1 MSITGAGSGGQ
12 SLITENLLGSQGINT
27 QELIAALLQS
37 YEQPE
42 IDLEN
47 QQGQLQAQVNDYQAI
62 NSAVQALEKAAAG
75 LSTIT
80 ATSNWANQATSSN
93 PDVATA
99 TASPTTPT
107 GSVSFTVS
115 QLATNDTLISSGS
128 VANTSQVVTSA
139 TTFLLSQASGL
150 GFSELVAGSGLGV
163 GSHSIQVTQASQGAQ
178 ATGTSAVAS
187 STTISTSN
195 DTLDV
200 TVNGTAETY
209 TLASGTYT
217 PSQLAQ
223 AVAQASGGAL
233 QATVNAAGDLVVTT
247 TAQGAAASIQVTGGT
262 ALGALGLSTMGA
274 ANQGVNAHV
283 VVDGTENVIGNS
295 TTGPITAG
303 ATFSLTSGSGG
314 TIQATVGSGGSINAG
329 STTATNVSTG
339 NQTLAEIVANINAA
353 NAGVSASAID
363 TSSGYVLELSSSAS
377 GSAND
382 LTIDTGAFSSSSL
395 GNLSTAQAGQ
405 NAIIDIGGNSADQVT
420 SSSNQVSGLLPGLT
434 VDLQS
439 TSASLVTITTA
450 PDANAVA
457 TSVQGLVNAANS
469 VLSAIAKYASYDP
482 QTNVAGPLFGSP
494 QLEQLQQG
502 ILSTFADATGTSTLD
517 TQAIGIT
524 LNKDGTLSFDQSTFE
539 SAMQANPQ
547 QVEALFAQGGTF
559 TPSASAYQGDV
570 SLVYASDQTQQ
581 GSYAVD
587 VTQSASQATDLGAVL
602 SSGAV
607 SASETLSISMNGLSA
622 KYTTTAGESLS
633 AIADALNQA
642 FGAAG
647 MPLSAQVVDGG
658 DQLEL
663 ISAHYGSDTSFSVS
677 TTNTATGTTGLAGS
691 SGSATFT
698 GTNVEGTIGGQ
709 SATGTGRILATSP
722 ESPGT
727 AGLTLEVTASGITSS
742 TNIGSFVYQPG
753 LAQQLQS
760 FSDQMS
766 NPSNGSITE
775 VINGLNQQ
783 STGLNSQIDFWQQ
796 IVAQEKQ
803 ILTQE
808 FDNLQVQ
815 LISLQN
821 QGNALT
827 AALNGLPAA

>member
-247 TAQGAAASIQVTGGT
+247 TAEGAAASIQVTGGT

-363 TSSGYVLELSSSAS
+363 TSSGYVLEVSSSAS

-450 PDANAVA
+450 PDAKAVA

>member
-47 QQGQLQAQVNDYQAI
+47 QQSQLQAQAKDYQTI
-62 NSAVQALEKAAAG
+62 NSAVQALEQAAAG
-75 LSTIT
+75 LSTIS

-93 PDVATA
+93 ADVATA
-99 TASPTTPT
+99 TASPTTPA

-115 QLATNDTLISSGS
+115 QLAANDTLISSGS

-150 GFSELVAGSGLGV
+150 GFSELAAGSGLGV

-187 STTISTSN
+187 STTISSSN

-223 AVAQASGGAL
+223 AVAQASGGTL

-247 TAQGAAASIQVTGGT
+247 TAQGSAASIQVTGGT

-339 NQTLAEIVANINAA
+339 NQTLAEVVANINAA

-377 GSAND
+377 GSQND
-382 LTIDTGAFSSSSL
+382 LTIDTGAFSGSSL
-395 GNLSTAQAGQ
+395 GNLTTAQAGQ
-405 NAIIDIGGNSADQVT
+405 DAIIDIGGNSADQVT

-439 TSASLVTITTA
+439 TSTSLVTITTG
-450 PDANAVA
+450 PDTKAVA

-502 ILSTFADATGTSTLD
+502 ILSIFADATGTSTLD
-517 TQAIGIT
+517 SQAIGIT

-547 QVEALFAQGGTF
+547 QVEALFTQGGTF
-559 TPSASAYQGDV
+559 SPSASAYQGDV

-587 VTQSASQATDLGAVL
+587 ITQSATQATDFGAVL

-607 SASETLSISMNGLSA
+607 SESETLSISMNGLSA

-642 FGAAG
+642 FGSAG
-647 MPLSAQVVDGG
+647 MPLSAEVVDGG

-663 ISAHYGSDTSFSVS
+663 VSAHYGTGTSFSVS

-709 SATGTGRILATSP
+709 SATGTGRLLATSP
-722 ESPGT
+722 ESTGT

-766 NPSNGSITE
+766 NATDGSITE

>member
-247 TAQGAAASIQVTGGT
+247 TAEGAAASIQVTGGT

-450 PDANAVA
+450 PDAKAVA

>member
-47 QQGQLQAQVNDYQAI
+47 QQSQLQAQAKDYQTI
-62 NSAVQALEKAAAG
+62 NSAVQALEQAAAG
-75 LSTIT
+75 LSTIS

-93 PDVATA
+93 ADVATA
-99 TASPTTPT
+99 TASPTTPA

-115 QLATNDTLISSGS
+115 QLAANDTLISSGS

-150 GFSELVAGSGLGV
+150 GFSELAAGSGLGV

-187 STTISTSN
+187 STTISSSN

-223 AVAQASGGAL
+223 AVAQASGGTL

-247 TAQGAAASIQVTGGT
+247 TAQGSAASIQVTGGT

-339 NQTLAEIVANINAA
+339 NQTLAEVVANINAA

-377 GSAND
+377 GSQND
-382 LTIDTGAFSSSSL
+382 LTIDTGAFSGSSL
-395 GNLSTAQAGQ
+395 GNLTTAQAGQ
-405 NAIIDIGGNSADQVT
+405 DAIIDIGGNSADQVT

-439 TSASLVTITTA
+439 TSTSLVTITTG
-450 PDANAVA
+450 PDTKAVA

-502 ILSTFADATGTSTLD
+502 ILSIFADATGTSTLD
-517 TQAIGIT
+517 SQAIGIT

-547 QVEALFAQGGTF
+547 QVEALFTQGGTF
-559 TPSASAYQGDV
+559 SPSASAYQGDV

-587 VTQSASQATDLGAVL
+587 ITQSATQATDFGAVL

-607 SASETLSISMNGLSA
+607 SESETLSISMNGLSA

-642 FGAAG
+642 FGSAG
-647 MPLSAQVVDGG
+647 MPLSAEVVDGG

-663 ISAHYGSDTSFSVS
+663 VSAHYGTDTSFSVS

-766 NPSNGSITE
+766 NATNGSITE

>member
-42 IDLEN
+42 TDLEN

-450 PDANAVA
+450 PDAKAVA

>member
-47 QQGQLQAQVNDYQAI
+47 QQSQLQAQAKDYQTI
-62 NSAVQALEKAAAG
+62 NSAVQALEQAAAG
-75 LSTIT
+75 LSTIS

-93 PDVATA
+93 ADVATA
-99 TASPTTPT
+99 TASPTTPA

-115 QLATNDTLISSGS
+115 QLAANDTLISSGS

-150 GFSELVAGSGLGV
+150 GFSELAAGSGLGV

-187 STTISTSN
+187 STTISSSN

-223 AVAQASGGAL
+223 AVAQASGGTL

-247 TAQGAAASIQVTGGT
+247 TAQGSAASIQVTGGT

-339 NQTLAEIVANINAA
+339 NQTLAEVVANINAA

-377 GSAND
+377 GSQND
-382 LTIDTGAFSSSSL
+382 LTIDTGAFSGSSL
-395 GNLSTAQAGQ
+395 GNLTTAQAGQ
-405 NAIIDIGGNSADQVT
+405 DAIIDIGGNSADQVT

-439 TSASLVTITTA
+439 TSTSLVTITTG
-450 PDANAVA
+450 PDTKAVA

-502 ILSTFADATGTSTLD
+502 ILSIFADATGTSTLD
-517 TQAIGIT
+517 SQAIGIT

-547 QVEALFAQGGTF
+547 QVEALFTQGGTF
-559 TPSASAYQGDV
+559 SPSASAYQGDV
-570 SLVYASDQTQQ
+570 SLVYASDQTKQ

-587 VTQSASQATDLGAVL
+587 ITQSATQATDLGAVL

-607 SASETLSISMNGLSA
+607 SESETLSISMNGVSA

-642 FGAAG
+642 FGSAG
-647 MPLSAQVVDGG
+647 MPLSAEVVDGG

-663 ISAHYGSDTSFSVS
+663 VSAHYGTDTSFSVS

-698 GTNVEGTIGGQ
+698 GTNVEGTIGGE

-722 ESPGT
+722 ESQGT

-766 NPSNGSITE
+766 NATNGSITE

-796 IVAQEKQ
+796 IVSQEKQ